1 MASGPVPRKRLSD
14 QDPGKAPE
22 PETAENVEK
31 IREILFGSNIR
42 EYERRFSQIESRV
55 SRDLNELKEEMRRR
69 LAALETSVSH
79 DAETLNAR
87 IEKERQERGDSNQK
101 LTREVADLA
110 NNLEKKAREIEDRS
124 VRVEREIREQIQAA
138 RNSAGDELRAQITEL
153 GASID
158 RRAAELREQK
168 VDRAALASLL
178 NELAMRL
185 NHEPGLPNLETL
197 AHGGATE

>member
-1 MASGPVPRKRLSD
+1 
-14 QDPGKAPE
+14 
-22 PETAENVEK
+22 
-31 IREILFGSNIR
+31 
-42 EYERRFSQIESRV
+42 
-55 SRDLNELKEEMRRR
+55 MRRR